1 MKLRSLL
8 PYAAVTALAVAA
20 DQWVKHLVETRLQ
33 MHETIDVLPFLAL
46 FRTYNTGVA
55 FSMFASIGDLGLIA
69 ISAAVV
75 LFVLY
80 LAARTAPG
88 QVVARTG
95 FALIIG
101 GALGN
106 IIDRALLGHV
116 IDYVLFHTPVW
127 SFAVFNLA
135 DALITV
141 GAVLV
146 IVEELLV
153 WRRSRA
159 KPEVSGD

>member
-1 MKLRSLL
+1 MR
-8 PYAAVTALAVAA
+8 
-20 DQWVKHLVETRLQ
+20 
-33 MHETIDVLPFLAL
+33 ETIEVLPFLAL

-55 FSMFASIGDLGLIA
+55 FSMFASIGDVGLIA
-69 ISAAVV
+69 ISAAVI

-80 LAARTAPG
+80 LAARTSAD
-88 QVVARTG
+88 QIIARTG

-101 GALGN
+101 GAIGN

-146 IVEELLV
+146 IIEELLV
-153 WRRSRA
+153 WRKARRGGV
-159 KPEVSGD
+159 PSGD

>member
-1 MKLRSLL
+1 VSLRNLL
-8 PYAAVTALAVAA
+8 SYAAVTVLAVAA
-20 DQWVKHLVETRLQ
+20 DQWIKHLVETRLPIQ
-33 MHETIDVLPFLAL
+33 EKIDVLPFLAL

-69 ISAAVV
+69 ISTAVI

-88 QVVARTG
+88 QVIARTG

-141 GAVLV
+141 GAILV

-153 WRRSRA
+153 WRNSRSTAER
-159 KPEVSGD
+159 PGD

>member
-1 MKLRSLL
+1 VKLRSLL
-8 PYAAVTALAVAA
+8 SYAAITALAVVA
-20 DQWVKHLVETRLQ
+20 DQGIKHLVETRLPMQ
-33 MHETIDVLPFLAL
+33 ETIDVLPFLAL

-69 ISAAVV
+69 ISAAVI

-88 QVVARTG
+88 QFIARTG
-95 FALIIG
+95 FALIVG

-106 IIDRALLGHV
+106 IIDRARLGHV
-116 IDYVLFHTPVW
+116 IDYIFFHTPVW

-153 WRRSRA
+153 WRNSRSKRDT
-159 KPEVSGD
+159 PGD